1 MRAILSTNCP
11 AVGPR
16 RADKPQN
23 KAITAVR
30 HVCHLLYA
38 SATGRAPAALSAA
51 TTARPPATSHVL
63 CSCNHLAW
71 RTLQTTHTHTHSCLD
86 DLLSR
91 LWVVSS
97 LPQSSPDYSRYNILG
112 WLSGHGFGISI
123 FRSAWRYSDWLR
135 RWWYWWIRACTV
147 TKTGNRG
154 DHSP

>member
-1 MRAILSTNCP
+1 MQGAADIIGFALCRALTTPLDAPSLHWTHCSLGSSQSVSHADCSTQPSCSMRAILSTNCP

-71 RTLQTTHTHTHSCLD
+71 RTLQTTHTHTHTQ
-86 DLLSR
+86 LL
-91 LWVVSS
+91 
-97 LPQSSPDYSRYNILG
+97 G
-112 WLSGHGFGISI
+112 
-123 FRSAWRYSDWLR
+123 
-135 RWWYWWIRACTV
+135 
-147 TKTGNRG
+147 
-154 DHSP
+154 